1 MTFQN
6 SQIQNPNAEIP
17 NRNALLALP
26 EKVKLESQKEDKKL
40 ANRLYEVMYIA
51 QPDTADDDI
60 AKLNE
65 AITSL
70 VEKDGGTVSVVEGW
84 GRRRMAYPINK
95 KTEGY
100 YVLLEIEGSGQEIA
114 ELERRFRV
122 NDQIMRYMTVRVD
135 EDRKAADKKSAKRE
149 RRKSKRGGANGFNGG
164 AETEDDAQES

>member
-1 MTFQN
+1 MPF
-6 SQIQNPNAEIP
+6 
-17 NRNALLALP
+17 LLYP
-26 EKVKLESQKEDKKL
+26 RKIKLESQKEEKKL

-51 QPDTADDDI
+51 TPDTADDDI

-65 AITSL
+65 AITNL

-84 GRRRMAYPINK
+84 GRRRLAYPINK

-122 NDQIMRYMTVRVD
+122 NDLIMRYMTVRVD

-149 RRKSKRGGANGFNGG
+149 KRKSKRSGNDFGGRG
-164 AETEDDAQES
+164 AEAETADEGLEA

>member
-1 MTFQN
+1 MPF
-6 SQIQNPNAEIP
+6 
-17 NRNALLALP
+17 LLYP
-26 EKVKLESQKEDKKL
+26 SKIKLESQKEEKKL
-40 ANRLYEVMYIA
+40 ANRVYEVMYIA
-51 QPDTADDDI
+51 QPETADDDI

-65 AITSL
+65 AITNL

-122 NDQIMRYMTVRVD
+122 NDLIMRYMTVRVD

-149 RRKSKRGGANGFNGG
+149 RRKSKRGGGNGFGGG
-164 AETEDDAQES
+164 ADTEDDAQEG